1 MNSKRIAIT
10 GAHGVI
16 GAFLV
21 AELSH
26 HGYEITQLVRASTD
40 INNYDGLVQALAG
53 HVTVIHLAW
62 NSRAEDVNSG
72 QADQDNTRM
81 FSNVYRAA
89 LEAKVKRVIMASS
102 VHAHGFY
109 NVTPGNLIHPY
120 DLPTPDSPYGAS
132 KVHMEALG
140 RFYATKGLEV
150 ICIRFGAFGR
160 QNIPPVVTRRN
171 NPIEK
176 IKRAVWLSR
185 DDCVGL
191 VRKCLEAPSLPN
203 NYELLY
209 GISNNSGRVHD
220 ITNHIGWVPHD
231 DANEF

>member
-53 HVTVIHLAW
+53 HAAVIHLAW
-62 NSRAEDVNSG
+62 NSRAEDVHSG

-89 LEAKVKRVIMASS
+89 LEAKV
-102 VHAHGFY
+102 
-109 NVTPGNLIHPY
+109 NV
-120 DLPTPDSPYGAS
+120 
-132 KVHMEALG
+132 
-140 RFYATKGLEV
+140 
-150 ICIRFGAFGR
+150 
-160 QNIPPVVTRRN
+160 
-171 NPIEK
+171 
-176 IKRAVWLSR
+176 
-185 DDCVGL
+185 
-191 VRKCLEAPSLPN
+191 
-203 NYELLY
+203 
-209 GISNNSGRVHD
+209 
-220 ITNHIGWVPHD
+220 
-231 DANEF
+231 